1 MFIYG
6 TGLRSLTS
14 ATGSFGLMQMFFGI
28 GTVGMSFW
36 LPTIVSGFGL
46 TGTSVSA
53 STSHVLRSPPL
64 LTLSEGTLLL
74 IPPAVLYII
83 TSVCF
88 GYYLDRQTAVPKPA
102 FMLGAVVVMIGEWAF
117 RLELT

>member
-1 MFIYG
+1 VARESR
-6 TGLRSLTS
+6 LRLQQLTT

-53 STSHVLRSPPL
+53 VIMT
-64 LTLSEGTLLL
+64 
-74 IPPAVLYII
+74 
-83 TSVCF
+83 
-88 GYYLDRQTAVPKPA
+88 
-102 FMLGAVVVMIGEWAF
+102 
-117 RLELT
+117 RLPVT